1 MSVIA
6 IVLVILALICF
17 AIPAFTRYD
26 AGGHS
31 GQLVP
36 AGLFFVTLAMALPA
50 LGAAL

>member
-26 AGGHS
+26 AAGHV
-31 GQLVP
+31 GRLVP
-36 AGLFFVTLAMALPA
+36 AGLFFATLAVTLPA